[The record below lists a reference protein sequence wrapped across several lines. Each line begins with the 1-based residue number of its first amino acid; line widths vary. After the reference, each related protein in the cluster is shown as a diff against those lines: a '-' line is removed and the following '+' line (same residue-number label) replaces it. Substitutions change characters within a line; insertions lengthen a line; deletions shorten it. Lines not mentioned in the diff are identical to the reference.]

1 LNQLSKYWRG
11 VVGLV
16 VACAILTGATWAIKP
31 EAHLVSVTG
40 LNGSPVT
47 FRTTAKM
54 VGTALQAQGI
64 ILGEKDQVSPSL
76 NTSLKGLKDVS
87 VRVTKA
93 IPVTV
98 VADGKT
104 TQVVTVAPTV
114 KALLNEVSLVLGAK
128 DSISI
133 APEAALTPGMQI
145 TVVRRTEL
153 VSIAKV
159 DIPFNTVREDDR
171 RMTVGESKEVQSGA
185 AGQKEIKTVTYLED
199 GKEVKTEVVSEV
211 VVSEPV
217 NRVVAFG
224 TTAVVSRGGTN
235 MRYSRQ
241 MTLSSTGYTA
251 GKESNP
257 DGNGYTYTGMRAV
270 HGVVAVDPNVIPL
283 YTRLYIEGYGVAV
296 AGDTGGDIKGNR
308 IDLCFNALSEA
319 LDWGRRPVTVY
330 VLSD

>member
-1 LNQLSKYWRG
+1 LNQLSKYWKG
-11 VVGLV
+11 AVGLV

-54 VGTALQAQGI
+54 LGTALQAQGI
-64 ILGEKDQVSPSL
+64 TLGEKDQVSPSL
-76 NTSLKGLKDVS
+76 STSLKGLKDVS

-93 IPVTV
+93 IPVTLI
-98 VADGKT
+98 ADGKT

-114 KALLNEVSLVLGAK
+114 QALLKEVSLDLGAK
-128 DSISI
+128 DSISA
-133 APEAALTPGMQI
+133 APEAALTPDLQI
-145 TVVRRTEL
+145 TVVRRAER

-159 DIPFNTVREDDR
+159 DIPFDTVREDDR
-171 RMTVGESKEVQSGA
+171 NMVVGESKEVQSGA
-185 AGQKEIKTVTYLED
+185 TGQKEIKTVTYLED
-199 GKEVKTEVVSEV
+199 GKEVKSEVVSEV
-211 VVSEPV
+211 VTSEPV

-224 TTAVVSRGGTN
+224 TTAVVSRGGTD

-319 LDWGRRPVTVY
+319 LNWGRRPVTVY
-330 VLSD
+330 ILSD